1 MTFNESERKEWNRKY
16 WSHVQIIPEEEYINL
31 QNENKQ
37 IKELLEEIVERFEK
51 LTKEQ
56 RMSFGAMI
64 YGIEGDIR
72 EILGK
77 E

>member
-1 MTFNESERKEWNRKY
+1 MTFTEEERKEWNKKY
-16 WSHVQIIPEEEYINL
+16 WSHVQIIPEEEHINL
-31 QNENKQ
+31 KNENKQ
-37 IKELLEEIVERFEK
+37 MKELLEEIVDRFGN